1 MLDIQGRHGRKIGN
15 SLQFN
20 QGKILEEYE
29 TVGFCNK
36 QQPALYLSGVRFDS
50 EPGGFFTNRFP

>member
-1 MLDIQGRHGRKIGN
+1 MGN

-29 TVGFCNK
+29 TVGFCNE